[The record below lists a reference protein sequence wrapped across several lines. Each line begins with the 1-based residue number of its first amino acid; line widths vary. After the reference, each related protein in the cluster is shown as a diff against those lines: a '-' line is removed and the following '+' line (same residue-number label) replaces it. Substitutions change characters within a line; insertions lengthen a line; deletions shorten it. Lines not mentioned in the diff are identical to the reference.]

1 MKSFKMGP
9 QYFPY
14 TNPGFSEKITLPNVN
29 KLVKPIPLQKF
40 EINKEKKILTS
51 GYDFIDLDK
60 LLKKN
65 KKKYLVGD
73 LREIAKRLEIEDYDK
88 KGKTELTELIKTKI
102 GVK

>member
-1 MKSFKMGP
+1 MDP

-14 TNPGFSEKITLPNVN
+14 TSPKFSEKIILPSTDTLI
-29 KLVKPIPLQKF
+29 KPIPLPKF
-40 EINKEKKILTS
+40 EVNKEKKTLTS

-65 KKKYLVGD
+65 KKKYLVGE
-73 LREIAKRLEIEDYDK
+73 LREIAKKLEITDYDK
-88 KGKTELTELIKTKI
+88 KGKTELTQLIKTKI